1 MLFKQI
7 YWVNVIGLILWLI
20 KYVNL
25 KEQSLATKL
34 FVTKNYNLT
43 R

>member
-25 KEQSLATKL
+25 KEQSLAIKL

>member
-25 KEQSLATKL
+25 KGQSLVIKL

-43 R
+43 Q